1 MVDVFQRREFLQI
14 FRRCVFGM
22 KCRAL
27 ELMVMHETRETDVN
41 KKWLVIGVLIVIGA
55 IGFSEF
61 HSINTKNQIEDDL
74 IKAQERLKNAK
85 QKGSQS

>member
-1 MVDVFQRREFLQI
+1 MVI
-14 FRRCVFGM
+14 
-22 KCRAL
+22 
-27 ELMVMHETRETDVN
+27 HETRETDVN